1 MNITNKFKFDFKV
14 SEPMKIGNIA
24 VFGLASTMQTKE
36 EYLCLP
42 EALKNNQ
49 ASISEVSDQGS
60 VSNLVVTNYSP
71 QTLLMVE
78 GELIVSTKNAK
89 LLQDRVLNTSIL
101 VPAFKTVHVPV
112 SCVEAGRWHHSS
124 LKSHRFSVSEDFYF
138 ASGRMR
144 KNEDV
149 YYSSKTHGSKYS
161 NQSRVWSNIDEKLNK
176 MNAYSNTSSINAAY
190 ARKRIEIE
198 KVVKKFH
205 AEPFDIGIVY
215 GIGCNLIGCD
225 IFNSNTIFKT
235 YLPKIL
241 RSICLDSYEHE
252 KNISSLQKK
261 DALSLFKLIE
271 QAHFEE
277 HPAVGGEGQEVRAND
292 NVLIATGL
300 FDKDKTAV
308 HFSAFIK
315 DREVQDEYMVA

>member
-1 MNITNKFKFDFKV
+1 
-14 SEPMKIGNIA
+14 MKIGNIA

-42 EALKNNQ
+42 EALKNNR

-161 NQSRVWSNIDEKLNK
+161 NQSKVWSNIDEKLNK

-198 KVVKKFH
+198 KVVRKFH

-225 IFNSNTIFKT
+225 IFNSKTIFKT

-241 RSICLDSYEHE
+241 RSICLDSYE
-252 KNISSLQKK
+252 
-261 DALSLFKLIE
+261 
-271 QAHFEE
+271 
-277 HPAVGGEGQEVRAND
+277 
-292 NVLIATGL
+292 
-300 FDKDKTAV
+300 
-308 HFSAFIK
+308 
-315 DREVQDEYMVA
+315 